1 MIKLLLFLFLFI
13 CSFTVYSQA
22 YNKTD
27 TLLIADIRNSRQDL
41 YPPECINPLQPELNN
56 AREDNNKL
64 SDSASNNCSFSNAYT
79 KPKFLITSAIV
90 AAGLFATDNET
101 YTILHNYKIKH
112 SFVNDISPV
121 ITEMGDGKF
130 SLALFGGLFLH
141 YCLFN
146 NHKSLE
152 TAKIGIESFLL
163 SGIAVQFS
171 KQLFGRERPSNA
183 TQKGG
188 KFHGPFSFFSNK
200 SNDIASYDSFPSG
213 HTTTA
218 FSWASTLAEMYPD
231 GAVPYISYSLA
242 SLIALS
248 RITERT
254 HWASDCFV
262 GAIMGIVS
270 TKLVIYLNKINSYG
284 TVNPFVSQNFIGAQY
299 SLNF

>member
-1 MIKLLLFLFLFI
+1 MVKSFLFLFLFI
-13 CSFTVYSQA
+13 CSFTIYSQA
-22 YNKTD
+22 FSKAD
-27 TLLIADIRNSRQDL
+27 TLLIADATTSLRDQFVLASIT
-41 YPPECINPLQPELNN
+41 PLQTGVNN
-56 AREDNNKL
+56 TEEDNKNL
-64 SDSASNNCSFSNAYT
+64 SDSSSNKCSFSNAYT
-79 KPKFLITSAIV
+79 KPEFLITSAIV
-90 AAGLFATDNET
+90 TMGLLATDNET
-101 YTILHNYKIKH
+101 YTILHDYKVKH
-112 SFVNDISPV
+112 SFVNDLSPV

-152 TAKIGIESFLL
+152 TAKIGVESFLL

-183 TQKGG
+183 TKQGG

-213 HTTTA
+213 HTATA
-218 FSWASTLAEMYPD
+218 FSWASTLAEMYPE
-231 GAVPYISYSLA
+231 GAVPYVSYSLA